1 MPVVGCVKLPTVV
14 VHPTWRSPWQPV
26 KETRSLHCLIS
37 HLKLNTSRYLSIE
50 HLAFS
55 HRRCGWCLGAAPP
68 GRYNSALSLSLSLSG
83 FSVELFRINS
93 NRAQNW
99 PRPARWEGI
108 HQGSVFAV
116 TLFTALSTVNLSG
129 ASRR

>member
-68 GRYNSALSLSLSLSG
+68 GRYNSALSLSLSLSLV
-83 FSVELFRINS
+83 FPLNCLELIRIGL
-93 NRAQNW
+93 RI
-99 PRPARWEGI
+99 G
-108 HQGSVFAV
+108 QGRLDGRESIKDRC
-116 TLFTALSTVNLSG
+116 L
-129 ASRR
+129 R